1 MQTNKAAVWSEPHKI
16 RLEER
21 PVPVPAEHEVLVK
34 IKYVGLCGSDL
45 HFFTDG
51 RIGSGVL
58 NGPRVF
64 GHEASGYVEAVG
76 SHVTGLKPG
85 DPVVVDPGQSCG
97 QCSYCQSGRYNLCER
112 AAWDFLGTSKK
123 DGALQQYLCH
133 PASRVYRLP
142 DGVSLLTG
150 ALLEPYSVATHA
162 VSRIAMKGGGYT
174 VVMGCGCIGLMAILS
189 IKQRFNTKIIAI
201 DVLDKRLQKAA
212 DLGADF
218 IINSANVPAID
229 KTLELTGGQ
238 GADYVFE
245 TAGVPYTV
253 GLTADLAKRGGKIVF
268 VGTTVD
274 THVTV
279 HFNAVMRK
287 ELDMTTVFRYAGEL
301 KSAVDELEREPFS
314 LDRLVT
320 HTYPF
325 EEVQS
330 AFENNIRSKDEVVK
344 TVIEF

>member
-1 MQTNKAAVWSEPHKI
+1 MQTNKAAVWKEVRKI
-16 RLEER
+16 ELEER
-21 PVPVPAEHEVLVK
+21 PIPVPAEHEVLIK
-34 IKYVGLCGSDL
+34 TKYVGLCGSDL

-58 NGPRVF
+58 NGPRVL
-64 GHEASGYVEAVG
+64 GHEASGYVEAIG
-76 SHVTGLKPG
+76 SGVTGLKPG
-85 DPVVVDPGQSCG
+85 DPVVIDPGQSCG

-123 DGALQQYLCH
+123 DGALQQYFCH
-133 PASRVYRLP
+133 PASRVYVLP

-150 ALLEPYSVATHA
+150 TLLEPYSVATHA

-174 VVMGCGCIGLMAILS
+174 VVMGCGCIGLMSILS

-201 DVLDKRLQKAA
+201 DVLNKRLEKAEA
-212 DLGADF
+212 LGADY
-218 IINSANVPAID
+218 IVNSIDTSAVD
-229 KTLELTGGQ
+229 KTLEITGGL

-253 GLTADLAKRGGKIVF
+253 GLTADLVKRGGKIVF

-274 THVTV
+274 THVKI
-279 HFNAVMRK
+279 HFNAMMRK

-301 KSAVDELEREPFS
+301 RSAIDELEQESFS
-314 LDRLVT
+314 LDSLIT

-325 EEVQS
+325 KEVQS
-330 AFENNIRSKDEVVK
+330 AFENNICNKDNVVK
-344 TVIEF
+344 TVIQL